1 LLAADDPVTLIQRS
15 EVLALK
21 GQLTDALQDVN
32 MALRLVPQQS
42 KILYNK
48 GQILDGLNRKEE
60 SLASYLTCLVINKDK
75 DVREHVLK
83 ALSQYVSTEDEKQLT
98 EQAFQRL
105 CRILYLTRE
114 ELSMKPVPSMINIDN
129 NLAREDFDCLLC
141 CKLLYKPI
149 TAPCG
154 HTFCQECLNRSLD
167 YRPTCPACRGS
178 LAEYLASVLG
188 RSQPVTTA
196 LEIIIQRYFPEEY
209 TARDEQHRSEL
220 RQLAGPPLGPLPTE
234 ADIPVLV
241 CAPAF
246 PSVPCPIHIYEP
258 CYRLMLR
265 RCLESGSYQFGV
277 CKHSKETQLDH
288 VGTML
293 IVQTVQFVADGRSM
307 VNTVGG
313 KRFQVLK
320 YGMLDGCGR
329 AVVRFFSDVKV
340 PPGPE
345 LKGLQMLCV
354 KVHEATKNWFMS
366 LGRVVK
372 SQITEY
378 YGEMPMFDPAAN
390 PQAKDD
396 GPDWVWWACAALQQH
411 LGAIEVLSQ
420 TSLRDRLLLLQ
431 KILDKQMMAAGL
443 CRSQ

>member
-1 LLAADDPVTLIQRS
+1 MDGASVCQSCWQKTAGRTTLVDEQKPVSSESRPPVNVTLAGLVRKYLKDRVRAVELRMRASEALATAQEDTALEIYTEALQLAADDPVTLIQRS

-178 LAEYLASVLG
+178 LAE
-188 RSQPVTTA
+188 
-196 LEIIIQRYFPEEY
+196 
-209 TARDEQHRSEL
+209 
-220 RQLAGPPLGPLPTE
+220 
-234 ADIPVLV
+234 
-241 CAPAF
+241 
-246 PSVPCPIHIYEP
+246 
-258 CYRLMLR
+258 
-265 RCLESGSYQFGV
+265 
-277 CKHSKETQLDH
+277 
-288 VGTML
+288 
-293 IVQTVQFVADGRSM
+293 
-307 VNTVGG
+307 
-313 KRFQVLK
+313 
-320 YGMLDGCGR
+320 
-329 AVVRFFSDVKV
+329 VR
-340 PPGPE
+340 
-345 LKGLQMLCV
+345 
-354 KVHEATKNWFMS
+354 
-366 LGRVVK
+366 
-372 SQITEY
+372 
-378 YGEMPMFDPAAN
+378 
-390 PQAKDD
+390 
-396 GPDWVWWACAALQQH
+396 
-411 LGAIEVLSQ
+411 
-420 TSLRDRLLLLQ
+420 
-431 KILDKQMMAAGL
+431 
-443 CRSQ
+443 

>member
-1 LLAADDPVTLIQRS
+1 
-15 EVLALK
+15 
-21 GQLTDALQDVN
+21 
-32 MALRLVPQQS
+32 
-42 KILYNK
+42 
-48 GQILDGLNRKEE
+48 
-60 SLASYLTCLVINKDK
+60 
-75 DVREHVLK
+75 
-83 ALSQYVSTEDEKQLT
+83 
-98 EQAFQRL
+98 
-105 CRILYLTRE
+105 
-114 ELSMKPVPSMINIDN
+114 
-129 NLAREDFDCLLC
+129 
-141 CKLLYKPI
+141 
-149 TAPCG
+149 
-154 HTFCQECLNRSLD
+154 
-167 YRPTCPACRGS
+167 
-178 LAEYLASVLG
+178 
-188 RSQPVTTA
+188 
-196 LEIIIQRYFPEEY
+196 
-209 TARDEQHRSEL
+209 
-220 RQLAGPPLGPLPTE
+220 
-234 ADIPVLV
+234 
-241 CAPAF
+241 
-246 PSVPCPIHIYEP
+246 
-258 CYRLMLR
+258 
-265 RCLESGSYQFGV
+265 
-277 CKHSKETQLDH
+277 
-288 VGTML
+288 ML